1 MRVINDVL
9 RTEYC
14 RQELVLVLLDL
25 SAAFDTLDHT
35 ILLDRLSRY
44 FGFSHTVL
52 RWFSSYLTG
61 RIQSVT
67 ITQHLAVRRLERGI
81 PQGSILGPLLFILYT
96 APIQEMISAHNL
108 DCLFYDSQLY
118 ITIVRHDQR
127 PALNTLQ
134 NCICEIIEWNTINSR
149 LALSRNEK

>member
-1 MRVINDVL
+1 MRVMNDVL

-25 SAAFDTLDHT
+25 SAGFDTLDHT

-44 FGFSHTVL
+44 FGFSHRVL

-67 ITQHLAVRRLERGI
+67 ITQRLAVRRLEGGI

-96 APIQEMISAHNL
+96 APIQ
-108 DCLFYDSQLY
+108 D
-118 ITIVRHDQR
+118 
-127 PALNTLQ
+127 
-134 NCICEIIEWNTINSR
+134 II
-149 LALSRNEK
+149 